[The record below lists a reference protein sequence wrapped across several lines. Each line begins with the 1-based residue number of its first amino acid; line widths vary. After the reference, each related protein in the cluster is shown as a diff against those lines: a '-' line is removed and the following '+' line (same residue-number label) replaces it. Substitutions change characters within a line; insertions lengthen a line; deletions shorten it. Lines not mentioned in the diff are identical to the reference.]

1 MAERN
6 ERVSELSDRVKEL
19 QQEVFNESRED
30 SLGEL
35 EVECEKLHKIIED
48 LKAENERLQE
58 TSRPSTEC
66 ENVEELK
73 KQIEEFKQKS
83 SEDQKALKNLQE
95 SEKLAKKNLEQ
106 AEAKIKTVTSELE
119 ALQNRQSA
127 GEEAAEDKLES
138 LKTENEI
145 SHA

>member
-58 TSRPSTEC
+58 ASIQASAQTSTASED
-66 ENVEELK
+66 EINSLKNQIEELK
-73 KQIEEFKQKS
+73 QKS
-83 SEDQKALKNLQE
+83 IEDETTLKNLQE
-95 SEKLAKKNLEQ
+95 TIRSNEELMKKTIV
-106 AEAKIKTVTSELE
+106 AIP
-119 ALQNRQSA
+119 
-127 GEEAAEDKLES
+127 
-138 LKTENEI
+138 
-145 SHA
+145 

>member
-48 LKAENERLQE
+48 LKAENERLRE
-58 TSRPSTEC
+58 ASRPTEGLK
-66 ENVEELK
+66 EMK
-73 KQIEEFKQKS
+73 KQFEEFKQKS
-83 SEDQKALKNLQE
+83 S
-95 SEKLAKKNLEQ
+95 
-106 AEAKIKTVTSELE
+106 
-119 ALQNRQSA
+119 
-127 GEEAAEDKLES
+127 
-138 LKTENEI
+138 
-145 SHA
+145 